1 LLEKYHEDVNLVI
14 KHYPL
19 PMHEAA
25 MPAARAALAAE
36 KQGKYREMS
45 AILFKNYRALTPKA
59 IRQYAEQIDLDMTVY
74 EMDVQSPQIRKII
87 AQDMQ
92 DARWF
97 RVRGVP
103 TFYINGILVKNRS
116 FEGFEQIIKEE
127 L

>member
-1 LLEKYHEDVNLVI
+1 
-14 KHYPL
+14 
-19 PMHEAA
+19 

-97 RVRGVP
+97 RVQGVP

-116 FEGFEQIIKEE
+116 FEEFEQIIKEE